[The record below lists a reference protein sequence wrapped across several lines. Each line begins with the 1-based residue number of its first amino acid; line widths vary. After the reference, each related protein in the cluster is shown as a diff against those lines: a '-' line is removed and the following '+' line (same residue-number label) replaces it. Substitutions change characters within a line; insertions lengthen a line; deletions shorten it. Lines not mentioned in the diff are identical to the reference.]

1 MATIRANQEVVT
13 QINVFEVDPKNQN
26 ELAQLLTEAIQTVS
40 NMPGWISASVHKSLD
55 GTRVTNYAQAADY
68 SSWETIV
75 ARLQKQGFFDR
86 FQKLSKPNP
95 CLYHCVFSL
104 SSD

>member
-40 NMPGWISASVHKSLD
+40 NMPGWISARSASKNSSPVLLNSL
-55 GTRVTNYAQAADY
+55 
-68 SSWETIV
+68 ETE
-75 ARLQKQGFFDR
+75 
-86 FQKLSKPNP
+86 
-95 CLYHCVFSL
+95 
-104 SSD
+104 